1 MNKVKVQMKASF
13 LQLRFCLYI
22 VLGIMAVGIVT
33 SAILDLTM
41 GSDRNHHV
49 SVGNV
54 FTLYL
59 ILTAVVL
66 PLIYFKRIINIG
78 ATRTEYFVGL
88 LVQ

>member
-41 GSDRNHHV
+41 GSDRCFRRQCFYV
-49 SVGNV
+49 IPYSYG
-54 FTLYL
+54 
-59 ILTAVVL
+59 
-66 PLIYFKRIINIG
+66 R
-78 ATRTEYFVGL
+78 RTSAHLF
-88 LVQ
+88 